1 MFDRFRSRNNALSDE
16 AIQWV
21 VRLGGNPSP
30 AERSAFEA
38 WCRRSPAHAGA
49 THQARALLEELGQ
62 TEVAAE
68 YRQWVQ
74 ALTPPPRGISRRA
87 LLVGSASAAATVA
100 AVGLVG
106 SGALGPP
113 AGLFADQST
122 RIGQRRQ
129 SRLPDGSRVWL
140 NSDSALSLDFSATSR
155 KVSVLAGEAL
165 FEVAHD
171 PLRPF
176 MASTGDG
183 QTRAS
188 AGRYAL
194 RREARHSAITVLS
207 GTVEV
212 RSAASTASIGENQRI
227 AFSPDLLGQVETVD
241 ADALT
246 AWVRGKLIFN
256 RQSLTAIA
264 AELERYVAGRVVVMG
279 DRLRQLQLS
288 GVFELDDTD
297 ALLRT
302 VATLAKA
309 EIVRLPLLTLIR

>member
-1 MFDRFRSRNNALSDE
+1 MFDRFRSRNNSLSDE

-21 VRLGGNPSP
+21 VRLEGNPGP
-30 AERSAFEA
+30 DERRAFEE
-38 WCRRSPAHAGA
+38 WCRRSPAHADA
-49 THQARALLEELGQ
+49 VYQARALLEDLGQ
-62 TEVAAE
+62 TEAAAE

-74 ALTPPPRGISRRA
+74 ALTPSRRGISRRT
-87 LLVGSASAAATVA
+87 LLVGGASAAAAVA

-129 SRLPDGSRVWL
+129 SLLPDGSRVWL
-140 NSDSALSLDFSATSR
+140 NTVSALSLDFSATLR
-155 KVSVLAGEAL
+155 RVSVTAGEAL

-171 PLRPF
+171 PQRPF
-176 MASTGDG
+176 VASTRDG
-183 QTRAS
+183 ETQAN

-194 RREARHSAITVLS
+194 RRDARHSSLTVLS

-212 RSAASTASIGENQRI
+212 RTAARTATLADNQRI
-227 AFSPDLLGQVETVD
+227 AFSPDLLGSVETVD
-241 ADALT
+241 AETLT

-256 RQSLTAIA
+256 RQPLTAIA
-264 AELERYVAGRVVVMG
+264 AELERYVAGQVVVMG
-279 DRLRQLQLS
+279 DHLRRLQLS
-288 GVFELDDTD
+288 GVFDLDDTD

-302 VATLAKA
+302 VAALAKA